1 MSAAETERDPDLEA
15 GAEAPAGTEAGEPA
29 PRGRWRR
36 ARPLVLLPL
45 LAAGVVAAATWLV
58 FLSPLLGVDR
68 VEVRGNSDIPDEV
81 IRRAAGVATGEP
93 LAAVDLEAVRAR
105 VAALPPI
112 EWARVERGW
121 PRTLRIRVRER
132 TPIAVAEAGGRV
144 ALVDRYGVVVS
155 LRDTAPEGLPR
166 LRVAR
171 VAPDDPAARAAL
183 AAVHALPGGLARR
196 VAEVRAQSATS
207 VTLRLADGR
216 TVNWGGAEHGDL
228 KARVLVS
235 LLRHPGRSYDV
246 SSPDV
251 ATVR

>member
-1 MSAAETERDPDLEA
+1 MSAAETERDAELRARAEA
-15 GAEAPAGTEAGEPA
+15 GAGADTAERA
-29 PRGRWRR
+29 PRRRWRR
-36 ARPLVLLPL
+36 ARPVVLVLL

-58 FLSPLLGVDR
+58 FLSPLLGVER
-68 VEVRGNSDIPDEV
+68 VEVRGNSGIPDEV
-81 IRRAAGVATGEP
+81 VRRAAGVATGEP
-93 LAAVDLEAVRAR
+93 LAAVDLAAVRAR

-112 EWARVERGW
+112 ESVRVERAW
-121 PRTLRIRVRER
+121 PRTLLIRVRER
-132 TPIAVAEAGGRV
+132 TPIAVAQSGDRV
-144 ALVDRYGVVVS
+144 ALVDRFGVVVS

-183 AAVHALPGGLARR
+183 AAVHALPEGLARR
-196 VAEVRAQSATS
+196 VAEVRAEDATS
-207 VTLRLADGR
+207 VSLRLADGR

-228 KARVLVS
+228 KARVLLS
-235 LLRHPGRSYDV
+235 LLRYPGRSYDV